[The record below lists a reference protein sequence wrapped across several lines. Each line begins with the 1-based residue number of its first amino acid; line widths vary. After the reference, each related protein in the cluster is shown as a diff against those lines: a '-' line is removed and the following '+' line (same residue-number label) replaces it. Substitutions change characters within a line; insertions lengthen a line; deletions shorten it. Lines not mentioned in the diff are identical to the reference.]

1 MVQAGLG
8 HPRHPFAELTAKRWG
23 HPDYF
28 TQRFWPVWPAAIHDV
43 TLKNCGDVSI
53 DLTAL

>member
-8 HPRHPFAELTAKRWG
+8 HPRHPFTELTAKRRR
-23 HPDYF
+23 HPDNL
-28 TQRFWPVWPAAIHDV
+28 TQRFWPGWSAAIHDV

-53 DLTAL
+53 DLAAL